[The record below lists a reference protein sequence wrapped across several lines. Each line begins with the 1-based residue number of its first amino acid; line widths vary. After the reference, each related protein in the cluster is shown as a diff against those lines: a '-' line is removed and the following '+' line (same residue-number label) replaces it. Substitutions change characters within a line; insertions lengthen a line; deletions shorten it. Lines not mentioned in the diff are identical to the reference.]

1 VAYHAL
7 KGGIIHLTGRR
18 AVCPRRPFRRYFGGG
33 RPMAGFLSK
42 NPSGFGWNPS
52 EQTGMTGQSSG
63 RGTWL
68 WAKTYQTTRSLD
80 AH

>member
-1 VAYHAL
+1 
-7 KGGIIHLTGRR
+7 
-18 AVCPRRPFRRYFGGG
+18 
-33 RPMAGFLSK
+33 MAGFLSK